1 MIESQVRALF
11 TAIASNEPGTSQ
23 VNTQLAHR
31 RGRAR
36 LRWRRAGVAG
46 APIAAAVAVAA
57 VALAVGAAAP
67 HRPNGP
73 VSTGPSAPR
82 QFNVVIPYLSFG
94 WLPPGISMVQ
104 GGTGRQMV
112 WMTAAHKLAPG
123 LDWSPATEWSV
134 NVDAAGKCHLTTA
147 PSSTRTSTAPRPGP
161 SIPPGTKELKCSTP
175 AQKGYPI
182 PITGRAPAVSGHRA
196 FWGGYHT
203 FRGEPNL
210 YLVWQYARNGWA
222 EMTLPFILHNRA
234 KQAAT
239 LRDAVKIASQLRYGA
254 ATPPLLF
261 PVQLTNLPSRWQVAS
276 VTYEPYGKVLRARS
290 YSLGAGPPDL
300 GFDGGLQYET
310 GLPYFTIDPA
320 TRRTNDCYADPH
332 HSAKEVI
339 KGYRVVVTDNR
350 IPNRHDLCAGY
361 AHGLS
366 LYISQFGAHPAIS
379 VAEIFGHYMRLLGRN
394 PANWTSK
401 PIG

>member
-11 TAIASNEPGTSQ
+11 TAMASSEPGTSH

-57 VALAVGAAAP
+57 VVLAVGAAAP
-67 HRPNGP
+67 HRPAGP

-82 QFNVVIPYLSFG
+82 QFNVLAPYLSFG
-94 WLPPGISMVQ
+94 WLPPGISMMQ
-104 GGTGRQMV
+104 GGTGRQLV
-112 WMTAAHKLAPG
+112 WVTAAHRLAPG

-147 PSSTRTSTAPRPGP
+147 PSGTRTSTAPRPGP
-161 SIPPGTKELKCSTP
+161 SIPPGTKGLNCSTP

-203 FRGEPNL
+203 FAGEPNQ
-210 YLVWQYARNGWA
+210 YLIWQYARNGWA
-222 EMTLPFILHNRA
+222 EMALPSILHNPA
-234 KQAAT
+234 KQAAAQ
-239 LRDAVKIASQLRYGA
+239 RDAVKMASQIRYGV
-254 ATPPLLF
+254 ATPLLF

-276 VTYEPYGKVLRARS
+276 VTYWPHGKVLRARS

-320 TRRTNDCYADPH
+320 TRRTNHCYADPH
-332 HSAKEVI
+332 HSTREVI
-339 KGYRVVVTDNR
+339 NGYRVVLTDNR
-350 IPNRHDLCAGY
+350 IPNRHDLCAGD
-361 AHGLS
+361 ADGLS
-366 LYISQFGAHPAIS
+366 LDISQFGTHPAIS
-379 VAEIFGHYMRLLGRN
+379 VAEIFGHHMRLLGRN

>member
-11 TAIASNEPGTSQ
+11 TAIASSEPGTSQ

-57 VALAVGAAAP
+57 VVLAVGAAAP
-67 HRPNGP
+67 HRPAGP

-82 QFNVVIPYLSFG
+82 QFNVLAPYLSFG

-112 WMTAAHKLAPG
+112 WQTAGHTLAPG
-123 LDWSPATEWSV
+123 LDWSPATQWSV
-134 NVDAAGKCHLTTA
+134 NVDAAGKCHLTNA
-147 PSSTRTSTAPRPGP
+147 PSGTHTSSTAPRPGP
-161 SIPPGTKELKCSTP
+161 SVPPGTRELTCSTP
-175 AQKGYPI
+175 AQKGNPI
-182 PITGRAPAVSGHRA
+182 AITGRAPAVGGHRA
-196 FWGGYHT
+196 FWGGAHT
-203 FRGEPNL
+203 

-222 EMTLPFILHNRA
+222 EMSLPFILNNPAKRA
-234 KQAAT
+234 AAQ
-239 LRDAVKIASQLRYGA
+239 RDAVKIASQIRYGA

-261 PVQLTNLPSRWQVAS
+261 PVQLTNLPSRWRVSS
-276 VTYEPYGKVLRARS
+276 VTYQPYGKALRARS
-290 YSLGAGPPDL
+290 FSLGAGPPDL

-310 GLPYFTIDPA
+310 GLPYFIIDRA
-320 TRRTNDCYADPH
+320 TRRTNGCYADPH
-332 HSAKEVI
+332 HSTKEVI
-339 KGYRVVVTDNR
+339 NGYRVVVTDDR
-350 IPNRHDLCAGY
+350 IPGRHDLCAGD

-366 LYISQFGAHPAIS
+366 LYISLFGAHPAIS
-379 VAEIFGHYMRLLGRN
+379 VADMFGHHMRLLGRN

-401 PIG
+401 PTG